1 MIILLLDDQE
11 IRHATAEK
19 YFARDHILYSAFDAD
34 EAIDILLSGKSAIGL
49 ALLDHD
55 LNDFVSAESGSSVPY
70 EYSGRKIEKHGVYF
84 LNRMFAD
91 VPKDRYPAQFVI
103 HSYNQV
109 GAKNM
114 YDKLI
119 EMRQVATILPFSGDN
134 LRLVVDRIKSQ

>member
-11 IRHATAEK
+11 IRHATTEK

-34 EAIDILLSGKSAIGL
+34 EAIDILLSGRGTIGL

-55 LNDFVSAESGSSVPY
+55 LNQFVSAESGLIVPY
-70 EYSGRKIEKHGVYF
+70 DYSGSKIEKHGVYF
-84 LNRMFAD
+84 LTRMFSD
-91 VPKDRYPAQFVI
+91 VPKDRWPAQFVL

-109 GAKNM
+109 GAKSM

-119 EMRQVATILPFSGDN
+119 EMGQVATILSFSGDN
-134 LRLVVDRIKSQ
+134 MKLVADKIRAQ